1 VATSVRELFQEFVV
15 SEAHRGWRLDHFLQ
29 SMIPRMSRSSVQEA
43 IEQRV
48 TLSSGAR
55 PKPSRHV
62 VPGDVV
68 RISFR
73 ERQDDA
79 PLPQPRVLLDAAQF
93 MVVDKPAG
101 LSTTPHAARPEEDV
115 ASVVGLAPAHRLD
128 RGTTGCLVL
137 VKTALAA
144 RHFEQSFR
152 EHRVRKEYL
161 AVVAGIP
168 EDASWSIDAPLSA
181 DPSSRVPGRMR
192 VDPHGAPASTDC
204 ELIGASRAAS
214 LALVRAR
221 PRSGRRHQVRVH
233 LAESGHPIAGDLLYG
248 GDERHFIRH
257 QLGQGLDLP
266 EGIAPG
272 RHLLHASTISF
283 EDPGGHLVRVE
294 APWPDDFPDDL
305 RPAN

>member
-1 VATSVRELFQEFVV
+1 MFQEFVV

-29 SMIPRMSRSSVQEA
+29 RMIPRMSRSSVQEA

-62 VPGDVV
+62 TPGDVV
-68 RISFR
+68 RVAFR
-73 ERQDDA
+73 EREDEE
-79 PLPQPRVLLDAAQF
+79 PLPRPRVLLDAAQF

-115 ASVVGLAPAHRLD
+115 ATLMGLAPAHRLD
-128 RGTTGCLVL
+128 RGTTGCLLL

-144 RHFEQSFR
+144 RHFEQAFR

-168 EDASWSIDAPLSA
+168 ADARWSIDAPLA
-181 DPSSRVPGRMR
+181 VDPSSRVPGRMH
-192 VDPHGAPASTDC
+192 VTPDGAPASTEC
-204 ELIGASRAAS
+204 ELLGASRVGRQ
-214 LALVRAR
+214 ALIRAR

-233 LAESGHPIAGDLLYG
+233 LAESGHPIVGDLLYG
-248 GDERHFIRH
+248 GDERDFIRF
-257 QLGQGLDLP
+257 QLGHRVVRPAGV
-266 EGIAPG
+266 APG
-272 RHLLHASTISF
+272 RHLLHASVIAF
-283 EDPGGHLVRVE
+283 EDLDGHAIRVE
-294 APWPDDFPDDL
+294 APWPDDFPNDL
-305 RPAN
+305 MPAT